1 MTTVPTTKNVL
12 RVVVAAEY
20 IRRVRTRAFLLTTL
34 LGPLALA
41 AVGGGAVYVVAFSVA
56 DDSERERRLAVLDP
70 TGRFPE
76 RLRSEARAGYRIL
89 EAASL
94 ESGKRTVLGGDADV
108 FLVLPTQS
116 PAPDEPWTATAY
128 LAQTQSVGFERYL
141 RQLLRDVA
149 RDVRLDG
156 MGLAPEALAAARE
169 PLSLST
175 VTLGSEEMR
184 PYSGEMPFVVGLGVA
199 LATLMVMA
207 VYGGLV
213 MQAAMEEKTS
223 RMAEILVA
231 TVRPFEL
238 LMGKILAVAGV
249 AATQFL
255 VWGAMLVAGAATVA
269 LVIPAEALSELGVGD
284 ADGNFGLPA
293 FTAPFSVIGVVAI
306 ALPLGYLINAAL
318 FGAIGALYESSQEAQ
333 LAVSIA
339 MAPLVA
345 TVLVVQIARLAPDSP
360 VIVFGS
366 FFPFTA
372 PAMLP
377 ARMLLTDVP
386 GWQVATSLLL
396 CASTAVGIV
405 WLAGRIFRG
414 SLLAY
419 GRKPRFRDVWRT
431 LRSD

>member
-1 MTTVPTTKNVL
+1 MATIRTTNSML

-20 IRRVRTRAFLLTTL
+20 IRRVRTRAFVLTTL

-41 AVGGGAVYVVAFSVA
+41 AVGGGAVYAVAFSVA
-56 DDSERERRLAVLDP
+56 EDSERERRLAVVDP
-70 TGRFPE
+70 TGRFHE

-89 EAASL
+89 DAGSL
-94 ESGKRTVLGGDADV
+94 ESGKRTVLGGEADAL
-108 FLVLPTQS
+108 LVLSTQIA
-116 PAPDEPWTATAY
+116 APDEPWTATAY
-128 LAQTQSVGFERYL
+128 LARTQSLGFERYL
-141 RQLLRDVA
+141 RQLVRHVA

-156 MGLAPEALAAARE
+156 MGLAPEVLAVART

-175 VTLGSEEMR
+175 VTLGNEESR

-199 LATLMVMA
+199 MATLMVMA

-213 MQAAMEEKTS
+213 MQATMEEKAS

-255 VWGAMLVAGAATVA
+255 VWGAMLAAGAATVA
-269 LVIPAEALSELGVGD
+269 FLIPADALSQLGVGNAD
-284 ADGNFGLPA
+284 ANLGLPA
-293 FTAPFSVIGVVAI
+293 FTVPISVIGVIAL

-372 PAMLP
+372 PAVLP

-414 SLLAY
+414 SLLTY
-419 GRKPRFRDVWRT
+419 GRKPRLRDVWRT